1 MPLRVPPP
9 EIPVISW
16 LTPNKTDQGLLEFW
30 NTEIASYVPLDIG
43 AAHPNARQY
52 PNFKL
57 GKQTP
62 VQGDEKWT
70 LRIWVTDET
79 NPDWFNWAEKF
90 AGEDSEFPTFIRTY
104 REPRNSYVRRTEGTP
119 LKTIYKLVVTD
130 SGSGYTTGTYPK
142 VTFDAPTVAPTT
154 EATAHGVVAPDG
166 TISECVLDFG
176 GEGYA
181 QDVEFNVDAPVNGNP
196 ASGIA
201 YVQPQTAILTK
212 EEASLFPEDSPFY
225 AQYLQVVR
233 VYETIPGPTFYE
245 TSLDIDGATL
255 TTATTRKLCS
265 AISTGEDIDS
275 GTWCKTTKKPT
286 DIDII
291 CEEVVACR
299 QIPGI
304 PMLSTKIDE
313 NGDIMSQSQTYV
325 ESSSLVTTNDIT
337 GGVWTKTFQQDVD
350 GTSLVSWRF
359 IQVRN
364 TQNPLDSYDAEIP
377 DLLPEEFRPGVPV
390 TTHEETLIGTASPIT
405 LPLGLGVLMER
416 RAQLDAY
423 TYRHTIRG
431 REDISLPQTITNLE
445 ITSEFGGGDV
455 DRVMTLNL
463 YNSLSLD
470 EGLMVLTSNIRKIDD
485 QANGLAVKTSRIV
498 QGTSWPILYGTHIDE
513 KYYLKVAMQRQTVDA
528 GTTGGAFDN
537 TVIEVRPHDKWK
549 SIQITSTLDVDNLP
563 DDVQYF
569 GSMQHSFPPELTDAI
584 IDWAE
589 ATCECS
595 ESFSAVLIANVNQY
609 SGIVQTRIT
618 EQFFN
623 GPPPD
628 DVTIIQFFPHSHHF
642 GFAWASFCGT
652 TDGDC
657 RTKSGAPEFHIP
669 LCLHDDLDLSVG
681 ALPHWTFAATSPAAL
696 PHGDYIMLAP
706 HVERW
711 RFGVFR
717 RVLTE
722 VLVPALS

>member
-1 MPLRVPPP
+1 MPLQVPPV
-9 EIPVISW
+9 EIPIVTF
-16 LTPNKTDQGLLEFW
+16 LNPNKNDQGLIEIW
-30 NTEIASYVPLDIG
+30 NTEIASYVPLDVG
-43 AAHPNARQY
+43 SPHPNQRQY
-52 PNFKL
+52 PNFHL
-57 GKQTP
+57 GKQSN
-62 VQGDEKWT
+62 VQGDEKWVM
-70 LRIWVTDET
+70 RIWVTDET
-79 NPDWFNWAEKF
+79 SSDWWNWSQKF
-90 AGEDSEFPTFIRTY
+90 AGEDSEFPTFVRTY
-104 REPRNSYVRRTEGTP
+104 REPRNSYTRRTELTT

-130 SGSGYTTGTYPK
+130 AGSGYTIGTYPK
-142 VTFDAPTVAPTT
+142 VTFDVPIVPFTT

-176 GEGYA
+176 GEGYK
-181 QDVEFNVDAPVNGNP
+181 QNVEFTVESPINGNP

-201 YVQPQTAILTK
+201 YIQPPTAILTK
-212 EEASLFPEDSPFY
+212 EEAGAFPEDSPFY
-225 AQYLQVVR
+225 ADYLQVTR

-265 AISTGEDIDS
+265 SITTGEDIDS
-275 GTWCKTTKKPT
+275 GIWCKTTKKPT
-286 DIDII
+286 DIDVI
-291 CEEVVACR
+291 CEEEVACR

-313 NGDIMSQSQTYV
+313 NGDIMRQTQTYV

-350 GTSLVSWRF
+350 GTSLVSWEF
-359 IQVRN
+359 VQVRN
-364 TQNPLDSYDAEIP
+364 TQNPLNFYDAEIP

-470 EGLMVLTSNIRKIDD
+470 EGLMILTSNIRKIDD
-485 QANGLAVKTSRIV
+485 LANGLAVKTSRIV
-498 QGTSWPILYGTHIDE
+498 QGTSWPILLGTHIDE
-513 KYYLKVAMQRQTVDA
+513 KYYLKVGIQRQTVDA
-528 GTTGGAFDN
+528 GATGGASGN

-549 SIQITSTLDVDNLP
+549 SIQITSTLDVDHLP
-563 DDVQYF
+563 EDVQYF
-569 GSMQHSFPPELTDAI
+569 GSMQHSFPPELTDAV
-584 IDWAE
+584 IDAAE

-595 ESFSAVLIANVNQY
+595 ESFSAVLIANVSQY
-609 SGIVQTRIT
+609 SGIVKTRIT
-618 EQFFN
+618 EQFYN
-623 GPPPD
+623 GSPPD
-628 DVTIIQFFPHSHHF
+628 DQSIVQFFPQAHHF

-669 LCLHDDLDLSVG
+669 LCLHDDITLTIGIAISFFF
-681 ALPHWTFAATSPAAL
+681 PATTPAIL

-722 VLVPALS
+722 ILVP